1 MASAATPALAALTKA
16 KVAHTVH
23 RYEHDPAVTAFGEE
37 VVQALGVDGARVWKT
52 LVAQLDTG
60 ELVVGVVPVAA
71 QLDLKA
77 LAQALGSK
85 RAAMAPVA
93 LAEKSSGYV
102 AGGISPIGQR
112 KALRTVVDE
121 SATRLSTLF
130 VSAGRRGIQVEIAPA
145 DLIAVTGA
153 RSVAIATGGPG

>member
-1 MASAATPALAALTKA
+1 
-16 KVAHTVH
+16 VAHTVH

-37 VVQALGVDGARVWKT
+37 VVQALGVDGGRVWKT

-77 LAQALGSK
+77 LAQALGGK

-121 SATRLSTLF
+121 SATKLSSVY

-145 DLIAVTGA
+145 DLIGVTRA
-153 RSVAIATGGPG
+153 RSAAIATGGPG